1 MSLKKGFEN
10 KDSIIKLVDI
20 STIVIS
26 FLAILY
32 SKNIQV
38 RTIGLLIIY
47 LAIRNLIK
55 EFVFPLK

>member
-55 EFVFPLK
+55 EFVFLLK